1 MGWHPG
7 QEKFKEILLTAFI
20 PQKLGYALAP
30 MGHFDPNGTLL
41 VLTVLFGETMALANS
56 EEAMDAER
64 MVSVLPRRNLRV
76 EPVSY
81 VGGL

>member
-1 MGWHPG
+1 
-7 QEKFKEILLTAFI
+7 
-20 PQKLGYALAP
+20 
-30 MGHFDPNGTLL
+30 MGHFDPKQTFI
-41 VLTVLFGETMALANS
+41 LTVLFGETMALTNS